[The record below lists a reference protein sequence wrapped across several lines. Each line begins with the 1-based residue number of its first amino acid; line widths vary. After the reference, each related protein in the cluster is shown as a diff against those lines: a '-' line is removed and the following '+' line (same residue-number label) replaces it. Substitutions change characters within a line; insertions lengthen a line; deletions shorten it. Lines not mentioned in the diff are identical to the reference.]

1 MAGHSHHQEHGK
13 QIKFGII
20 LNGSFT
26 ILEFIVGIISNSLAL
41 ISDALHDLTDT
52 FALLLSFF
60 AAKKAGEKP
69 TKTKTW
75 GYHRATII
83 AAFVN
88 GIFLVV
94 LTLYI
99 FYRAYIRILNPEPVK
114 GHLVLGL
121 AVFGIIFNGAIVLKL
136 WKSKDRDLNIRSI
149 FWHISE
155 DALGWIG
162 VLVAGIIMT
171 FTDFYIIDPII
182 SIAIGIIVLVGAWG
196 IIKEATNILLEGV
209 PKGISVSEVKKE
221 LKRIKPVKD
230 AHDIH
235 IWCTG
240 SDYCILSAHIEV
252 PEDMRICDT
261 NKIISKIEDVLRE
274 KFNITHT
281 TLAFESRKCEYNNK
295 H

>member
-1 MAGHSHHQEHGK
+1 MVKNYEKENRK

-26 ILEFIVGIISNSLAL
+26 IIEFIVGVISNSLAL
-41 ISDALHDLTDT
+41 MSDALHDLTDT

-60 AAKKAGEKP
+60 ASKKAEEKP
-69 TKTKTW
+69 TETKTW
-75 GYHRATII
+75 GYQRATIL

-94 LTLYI
+94 LTLFI
-99 FYRAYIRILNPEPVK
+99 FYRAYTRILNPEPVK
-114 GHLVLGL
+114 GLLVLGL
-121 AVFGIIFNGAIVLKL
+121 AIFGILFNGAIVVKM
-136 WKSKDRDLNIRSI
+136 WKSKDRDLNIKSI

-162 VLVAGIIMT
+162 VLIAGIVIT
-171 FTDFYIIDPII
+171 FTNFYVIDSIV
-182 SIAIGIIVLVGAWG
+182 SIAIGVIVLMGAWG

-209 PKGISVSEVKKE
+209 PKGISIEKVKKE
-221 LKRIKPVKD
+221 LKNIKPVKD
-230 AHDIH
+230 VHDIH
-235 IWCTG
+235 VWCT
-240 SDYCILSAHIEV
+240 SSNYYILSAHIEV
-252 PEDMRICDT
+252 PEDMRICET
-261 NKIISKIEDVLRE
+261 NKIISKIEKTLKK

-281 TLAFESRKCEYNNK
+281 TLAFESKKCEYKNK